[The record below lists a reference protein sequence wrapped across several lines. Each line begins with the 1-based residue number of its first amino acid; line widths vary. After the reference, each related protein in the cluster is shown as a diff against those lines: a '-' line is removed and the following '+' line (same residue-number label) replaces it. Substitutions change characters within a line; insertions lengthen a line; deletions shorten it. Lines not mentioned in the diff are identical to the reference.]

1 MKKQFSR
8 SSVTTKKVFI
18 DPNGDTNTSL
28 PLYQDCKMEMK
39 QVNIAKHKKY
49 ILYNNIFKTEEDG
62 KKGSFNARI
71 CMLPHAF

>member
-1 MKKQFSR
+1 
-8 SSVTTKKVFI
+8 
-18 DPNGDTNTSL
+18 
-28 PLYQDCKMEMK
+28 MK